1 MQKRTDLQLL
11 AMAEVC
17 EKPPG
22 TKKPRIDLGFSSG
35 AKRIRTADPLHAMQV
50 LYQLSYGPKND
61 GLALEQIVVVVTLH
75 REDPKPAAR
84 QRRAFPEP
92 ALDLQA
98 AQSGNRPGSRPP
110 AQQWIPDDGNA

>member
-1 MQKRTDLQLL
+1 MTAKNLVYD
-11 AMAEVC
+11 C
-17 EKPPG
+17 
-22 TKKPRIDLGFSSG
+22 GFTHG

-61 GLALEQIVVVVTLH
+61 GLALEQIFVDDTLH
-75 REDPKPAAR
+75 REVPKPAAR

-98 AQSGNRPGSRPP
+98 AQSVNRPGSRPP
-110 AQQWIPDDGNA
+110 AQQWVPGDGNA